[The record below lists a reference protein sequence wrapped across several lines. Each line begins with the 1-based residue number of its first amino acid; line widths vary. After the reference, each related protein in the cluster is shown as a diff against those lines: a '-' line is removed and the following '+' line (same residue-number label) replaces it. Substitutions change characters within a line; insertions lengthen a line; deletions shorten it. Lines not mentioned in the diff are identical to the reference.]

1 MNLNYYMKC
10 SNCGK
15 EFGDGIKCQNC
26 GVDRVTGLGN
36 YSGYNVPSSDVMD
49 KKEDFSYT
57 EQKNH
62 SIISQYHIANVGS
75 IVCYACGEVIP
86 EGSTFCPYCKK
97 KLLTNCQKCG
107 NTYSTQYSV
116 CNKCG
121 TDRYEYYKEMQAKEK
136 EDRKRQLEEARKKQ
150 AQEKE
155 ERYKR
160 EAQDIKEKFPPSVV
174 SISTILISAW
184 ILFCLTPLWPF
195 SGYGNLLVIIGV
207 SILLWG
213 IAAMICG
220 AIGESKIKNWKE
232 EHPNDPR
239 SKYL

>member
-62 SIISQYHIANVGS
+62 SIISQYHTANVGS

-86 EGSTFCPYCKK
+86 DNSKFCPYCSKE
-97 KLLTNCQKCG
+97 LYVTCPKCG
-107 NTYSTQYSV
+107 QIYSSQYPV
-116 CNKCG
+116 CSQCG
-121 TDRYEYYKEMQAKEK
+121 TN
-136 EDRKRQLEEARKKQ
+136 RKKYYDQ
-150 AQEKE
+150 
-155 ERYKR
+155 KR
-160 EAQDIKEKFPPSVV
+160 
-174 SISTILISAW
+174 
-184 ILFCLTPLWPF
+184 LWQ
-195 SGYGNLLVIIGV
+195 
-207 SILLWG
+207 
-213 IAAMICG
+213 
-220 AIGESKIKNWKE
+220 SKIETVENIIKKE
-232 EHPNDPR
+232 QGDCAAIEKLTRKIELNQKLRASTPEGRAELERERRYIDECRKKWRN
-239 SKYL
+239 